1 MSKSLK
7 EQLLAA
13 GLVKQKQVHQV
24 EKEKHK
30 QARQQPKPKAAVK
43 ATLLTPAQL
52 EAQKAQAEKAA
63 RDRELNRQRQADR
76 ERRAV
81 IVQLEQIIDGAKL
94 DTKSGE
100 TPFRFVVKG
109 KIKKIYV
116 TAEQHAALVKG
127 TLGVVRFREGLAV
140 VTRETAER
148 IAARDARTLL
158 VLRDGS
164 EPDIVED
171 PEYADYK
178 VPDDLMW

>member
-13 GLVKQKQVHQV
+13 GLVQQKQVHQAD
-24 EKEKHK
+24 KQKHK
-30 QARQQPKPKAAVK
+30 QARQQPKAKAA
-43 ATLLTPAQL
+43 APTPAQL
-52 EAQKAQAEKAA
+52 EAQKAQADKAA

-81 IVQLEQIIDGAKL
+81 IVQLEQIIDSQRL
-94 DTKSGE
+94 PTKDGE

-116 TAEQHAALVKG
+116 TADQHVALVKG
-127 TLGVVRFREGLAV
+127 TLGVVRFREAFAV
-140 VTRETAER
+140 VTRETAQR
-148 IAARDARTLL
+148 IAERDARTML
-158 VLRDGS
+158 VLRDGT

-171 PEYADYK
+171 PDYADYK

>member
-30 QARQQPKPKAAVK
+30 QARQQPKPKATAK
-43 ATLLTPAQL
+43 APLTAAQL
-52 EAQKAQAEKAA
+52 EAQKVQAEKAA

-76 ERRAV
+76 ERRAI

-94 DTKSGE
+94 DTRNGE

-140 VTRETAER
+140 VTREIGER

-158 VLRDGS
+158 VLRDGT
-164 EPDIVED
+164 EPDIEED

>member
-13 GLVKQKQVHQV
+13 GLVKQKQVHQAD
-24 EKEKHK
+24 KEKHK

-43 ATLLTPAQL
+43 APLTAAQL
-52 EAQKAQAEKAA
+52 EARKAQDEKAA

-76 ERRAV
+76 ERRAI
-81 IVQLEQIIDGAKL
+81 IVQLEQIIEGAKL
-94 DTKSGE
+94 DTKAGE
-100 TPFRFVVKG
+100 TPFRFVIKG

-140 VTRETAER
+140 VTREIAER

-158 VLRDGS
+158 VLRDGT
-164 EPDIVED
+164 EPDIEED
-171 PEYADYK
+171 PDYADYK

>member
-13 GLVKQKQVHQV
+13 GLVQPKQVHQAD
-24 EKEKHK
+24 KQKHK
-30 QARQQPKPKAAVK
+30 QARQQPKAKAA
-43 ATLLTPAQL
+43 APSPAQL
-52 EAQKAQAEKAA
+52 EAQKLQADKAV

-81 IVQLEQIIDGAKL
+81 IVQLEQIIDSQRLPTQG
-94 DTKSGE
+94 GE
-100 TPFRFVVKG
+100 TPFRFVVKS

-116 TAEQHAALVKG
+116 TIEQHAALVKG
-127 TLGVVRFREGLAV
+127 TLGVVRFREAFAV

-148 IAARDARTLL
+148 IAERDARTVL
-158 VLRDGS
+158 VLRDGT
-164 EPDIVED
+164 EPDILED
-171 PEYADYK
+171 PDYADYK

>member
-30 QARQQPKPKAAVK
+30 QARQQPKPKATAKAAV
-43 ATLLTPAQL
+43 LTPVQL
-52 EAQKAQAEKAA
+52 EAQKAQHEKAA

-81 IVQLEQIIDGAKL
+81 IVQLEQIIDVQKI

-116 TAEQHAALVKG
+116 TADQHAALVKG
-127 TLGVVRFREGLAV
+127 TLGVVRFREALAV

-148 IAARDARTLL
+148 IAERDARTVL

-171 PEYADYK
+171 PAYADYK

>member
-13 GLVKQKQVHQV
+13 GLVQQKQVHQAD
-24 EKEKHK
+24 KQKHK
-30 QARQQPKPKAAVK
+30 QARQQPKAKAA
-43 ATLLTPAQL
+43 APSPAQL
-52 EAQKAQAEKAA
+52 EAQKVQADKAA

-81 IVQLEQIIDGAKL
+81 IVQLEQIIDSQRLVTQG
-94 DTKSGE
+94 GE
-100 TPFRFVVKG
+100 TPFRFVVKS

-116 TAEQHAALVKG
+116 TTEQHAALVKG
-127 TLGVVRFREGLAV
+127 TLGVVRFREAFAV

-148 IAARDARTLL
+148 IAERDARTLL

-164 EPDIVED
+164 EPDILED

>member
-13 GLVKQKQVHQV
+13 GLVQQKQVHQAD
-24 EKEKHK
+24 KQKHK
-30 QARQQPKPKAAVK
+30 QARQQPKAKTAAP
-43 ATLLTPAQL
+43 TPAQL
-52 EAQKAQAEKAA
+52 EAQQAQADKAA
-63 RDRELNRQRQADR
+63 RDRDLNRQRQADR

-81 IVQLEQIIDGAKL
+81 IVQLEQIIDSQRL
-94 DTKSGE
+94 PTKDGE

-127 TLGVVRFREGLAV
+127 SLGVVRFREAFAV
-140 VTRETAER
+140 VTRETAQR

-158 VLRDGS
+158 VLRDGT
-164 EPDIVED
+164 EPDILED
-171 PEYADYK
+171 PDYADYK

>member
-13 GLVKQKQVHQV
+13 GLVQQKQIHQAD
-24 EKEKHK
+24 KQKHK
-30 QARQQPKPKAAVK
+30 QARQQPKAKAA
-43 ATLLTPAQL
+43 APTPAQR
-52 EAQKAQAEKAA
+52 EAQQARADKTA

-81 IVQLEQIIDGAKL
+81 IVQLEQIIDSQRVS
-94 DTKSGE
+94 TKDGE

-116 TAEQHAALVKG
+116 TAEQHLALVKG
-127 TLGVVRFREGLAV
+127 SLGVVRFREAFAV

-148 IAARDARTLL
+148 IAARDARTML
-158 VLRDGS
+158 VLRDGT
-164 EPDIVED
+164 EPDILED
-171 PEYADYK
+171 PDYADYK

>member
-13 GLVKQKQVHQV
+13 GLVKQKQVHQSD
-24 EKEKHK
+24 KEKHK
-30 QARQQPKPKAAVK
+30 QARQQPKPKASAP
-43 ATLLTPAQL
+43 APLTAAQL
-52 EAQKAQAEKAA
+52 EAKKAQDEKAA

-76 ERRAV
+76 ERRAI

-94 DTKSGE
+94 DTKGGE
-100 TPFRFVVKG
+100 TPFRFVIKG

-127 TLGVVRFREGLAV
+127 TLAVVRFREGLAV
-140 VTRETAER
+140 VTREVAER
-148 IAARDARTLL
+148 IAARDARTVL
-158 VLRDGS
+158 VLRDGT
-164 EPDIVED
+164 EPDIQED
-171 PEYADYK
+171 PDYADYK

>member
-24 EKEKHK
+24 DLEKRK
-30 QARQQPKPKAAVK
+30 QARQQPAPPRAKPAP
-43 ATLLTPAQL
+43 LTPAQL

-81 IVQLEQIIDGAKL
+81 IVQLEQIIDGQRL
-94 DTKSGE
+94 PTKDGE

-140 VTRETAER
+140 VTRETATR
-148 IAARDARTLL
+148 VAARDARTLL

-164 EPDIVED
+164 EPDILED
-171 PEYADYK
+171 PDYADYK

>member
-13 GLVKQKQVHQV
+13 GLVQQKQVHQAD
-24 EKEKHK
+24 KQKHK
-30 QARQQPKPKAAVK
+30 QARQQPKAKAA
-43 ATLLTPAQL
+43 APTPAQR
-52 EAQKAQAEKAA
+52 EAQQAQADKTA

-81 IVQLEQIIDGAKL
+81 IVQLEQIIDSQRVS
-94 DTKSGE
+94 TKDGE

-116 TAEQHAALVKG
+116 TAEQHLALVKG
-127 TLGVVRFREGLAV
+127 SLGVVRFREAFAV

-148 IAARDARTLL
+148 IAARDARTML
-158 VLRDGS
+158 VLRDGT
-164 EPDIVED
+164 EPDILED
-171 PEYADYK
+171 PDYADYK

>member
-13 GLVKQKQVHQV
+13 GLVQQKQVHQAD
-24 EKEKHK
+24 KQKHK
-30 QARQQPKPKAAVK
+30 LARQQPKAKAA
-43 ATLLTPAQL
+43 APTPAQR
-52 EAQKAQAEKAA
+52 EAQQAQADKTA

-81 IVQLEQIIDGAKL
+81 IVQLEQIIDSQRVS
-94 DTKSGE
+94 TKDGE

-116 TAEQHAALVKG
+116 TAEQHLALVKG
-127 TLGVVRFREGLAV
+127 SLGVVRFREAFAV

-158 VLRDGS
+158 VLRDGT
-164 EPDIVED
+164 EPDILED
-171 PEYADYK
+171 PDYADYK

>member
-13 GLVKQKQVHQV
+13 GLVQQKQVHQAD
-24 EKEKHK
+24 KQKHK
-30 QARQQPKPKAAVK
+30 QARQQPKAKAA
-43 ATLLTPAQL
+43 APTHAQL
-52 EAQKAQAEKAA
+52 EVQQAQADKTA

-81 IVQLEQIIDGAKL
+81 IVQLEQIIDSQRVS
-94 DTKSGE
+94 TKEGE

-116 TAEQHAALVKG
+116 TADQHVALVKG
-127 TLGVVRFREGLAV
+127 SLGVVRFREAFAV
-140 VTRETAER
+140 VTRETAQR

-158 VLRDGS
+158 VLRDGT
-164 EPDIVED
+164 EPDILED
-171 PEYADYK
+171 PDYADYK

>member
-13 GLVKQKQVHQV
+13 GLVKQKQVHQSD
-24 EKEKHK
+24 KEKHK
-30 QARQQPKPKAAVK
+30 QARQQPKPKATEK
-43 ATLLTPAQL
+43 APLTAAQL
-52 EAQKAQAEKAA
+52 EARKAQDEKAA

-76 ERRAV
+76 ERRAI
-81 IVQLEQIIDGAKL
+81 IVQLEQIIEGAKL
-94 DTKSGE
+94 DTKAGE
-100 TPFRFVVKG
+100 TPFRFVIKG

-140 VTRETAER
+140 VTREIAER

-158 VLRDGS
+158 VLRDGT
-164 EPDIVED
+164 EPDIQED